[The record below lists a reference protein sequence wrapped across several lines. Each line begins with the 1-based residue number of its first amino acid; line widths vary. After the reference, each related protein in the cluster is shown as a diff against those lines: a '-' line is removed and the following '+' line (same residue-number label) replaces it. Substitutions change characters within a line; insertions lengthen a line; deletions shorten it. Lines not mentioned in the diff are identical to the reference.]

1 MRVKLNHEDGIIN
14 GIIILQNE
22 VFKLQKWSVIF
33 GSFKIVLL
41 FVQKSMMYE
50 LSIVALLQSFVPTSY
65 CQYVNHYLSLPFNR
79 HNPSGSLCSSED
91 LNIQS
96 LRMRVYR
103 NRKANN
109 W

>member
-1 MRVKLNHEDGIIN
+1 MVRYIWEDCAFVCTEKHV
-14 GIIILQNE
+14 LYD
-22 VFKLQKWSVIF
+22 LSV
-33 GSFKIVLL
+33 V
-41 FVQKSMMYE
+41 V
-50 LSIVALLQSFVPTSY
+50 LLQSFVPTSY
-65 CQYVNHYLSLPFNR
+65 CRYVNHSLSLPSNR
-79 HNPSGSLCSSED
+79 HNPLGSLCSSEG